1 MNGTLI
7 ISIVFT
13 LGITLLVIVMQYFP
27 FGISS
32 FNQSSRMYFRLN
44 LTERK
49 IIAITFRALK
59 EDMDRLFDAD
69 YELIRSATLKAI
81 INQKTPLPQRAF
93 FVAANESCLHTLI
106 KALPV
111 LKKEK
116 LSIIIFIPTFLVESN
131 NTSREMDLRLQ
142 QLISP

>member
-1 MNGTLI
+1 
-7 ISIVFT
+7 
-13 LGITLLVIVMQYFP
+13 
-27 FGISS
+27 
-32 FNQSSRMYFRLN
+32 MYFRLN

-106 KALPV
+106 KVLPV
-111 LKKEK
+111 LNKRETFHNNFY
-116 LSIIIFIPTFLVESN
+116 SNIPC
-131 NTSREMDLRLQ
+131 
-142 QLISP
+142 